1 MVPVLAAYAP
11 EPKRL
16 ALRLRSALNQSVE
29 RGPLVAVYLEVFAR
43 KVDDDVLLGFLLH
56 VYVRAHLALK
66 NVITALGFLGAGLIL
81 PFHVSDVAA
90 RKSLTLTTDGTG
102 FLSLPEN
109 AFLPSIERLLNP
121 GLHHV
126 RREVRVLLRHLHV
139 AVAEDRPNDGERHAA
154 LHHPRGAGVPQ
165 VVEADALGKF
175 GEANVFLK
183 QGLSAETT

>member
-29 RGPLVAVYLEVFAR
+29 CGPLVAVYLEVFAR

-90 RKSLTLTTDGTG
+90 
-102 FLSLPEN
+102 
-109 AFLPSIERLLNP
+109 
-121 GLHHV
+121 
-126 RREVRVLLRHLHV
+126 
-139 AVAEDRPNDGERHAA
+139 
-154 LHHPRGAGVPQ
+154 
-165 VVEADALGKF
+165 
-175 GEANVFLK
+175 
-183 QGLSAETT
+183 

>member
-56 VYVRAHLALK
+56 VYVPAHLALK

-109 AFLPSIERLLNP
+109 AFCLPSIERLLNP

-139 AVAEDRPNDGERHAA
+139 AVAEDRPVVGER
-154 LHHPRGAGVPQ
+154 
-165 VVEADALGKF
+165 
-175 GEANVFLK
+175 
-183 QGLSAETT
+183 

>member
-1 MVPVLAAYAP
+1 MPVLAAYAP

-81 PFHVSDVAA
+81 PSHVSDVAA

-109 AFLPSIERLLNP
+109 AFLPSIERLLIPAFITSGARCAYFCVTFTSLWPRTARTMGSNTP
-121 GLHHV
+121 RCTIHEAQV
-126 RREVRVLLRHLHV
+126 CRRLWKLMRSGSLAR
-139 AVAEDRPNDGERHAA
+139 RTY
-154 LHHPRGAGVPQ
+154 
-165 VVEADALGKF
+165 
-175 GEANVFLK
+175 FLNK
-183 QGLSAETT
+183 V